1 MKRKTIKFISIAIVW
16 LLLLIPLSG
25 CQGFPPLTAYQN
37 FQQDQDII
45 YVAFYNEGEEK
56 QLIDYRE
63 VADYRSVYSD
73 YNARV
78 LYDTLLP
85 AEQQI
90 YRLLE
95 YALDNEYTYIFFDAR
110 LLADTVLSLDQILQF
125 YSMDSPMVQQNLNYT
140 VSETGYTFSYLAD
153 MFTFE
158 ITGTEFYV
166 ENFSQEA
173 MEKKTEAIAEAEK
186 VFATMP
192 QGLTQLEQARYF
204 YRYLIREV
212 AYFDKQEKNGRQN
225 NLYDAF
231 VQKKTQCDGYANAFS
246 LLCGM
251 AQIPCAEKVLSP
263 TEEEEL
269 GHTWNVFCADGVWYN
284 ADLSLSEEYAELHKD
299 LDVDFTF
306 GLSDEKKDT
315 IPDWGGRFP
324 ACTVDLLPVEFMVKS
339 PSDSQMLSKL
349 KTAFKEKGR
358 RFVYFGL
365 EKGELSDKDLQKIAN
380 HLRFDIYMVDETVDG
395 KKYYYIFKD

>member
-73 YNARV
+73 YNSRL
-78 LYDTLLP
+78 LYDTLSP
-85 AEQQI
+85 ADQQI

-95 YALDNEYTYIFFDAR
+95 YALDKECTYMFFDSR
-110 LLADTVLSLDQILQF
+110 LLADMELALTEILLF
-125 YSMDSPMVQQNLNYT
+125 YSMDSPMVQQNLIYT
-140 VSETGYTFSYLAD
+140 LSETGYTFSYLAD

-158 ITGTEFYV
+158 VTGAQFYV
-166 ENFSQEA
+166 ENFSHEA
-173 MEKKTEAIAEAEK
+173 MAKKKEAIAAAEK

-192 QGLTQLEQARYF
+192 KDLSELEQARF
-204 YRYLIREV
+204 FFRYLTGEV
-212 AYFDKQEKNGRQN
+212 TYYDKKEENGKLN

-231 VQKKTQCDGYANAFS
+231 LLKKTQCDGYANAFS

-251 AQIPCAEKVLSP
+251 AQIPCAEKVVTP
-263 TEEEEL
+263 TDEEEV

-284 ADLSLSEEYAELHKD
+284 ADLSLSEEYAALHKD
-299 LDVDFTF
+299 LDVDFSF
-306 GLSDEKKDT
+306 GLSDKKKDAT
-315 IPDWGGRFP
+315 PDWAERFP
-324 ACTVDLLPVEFMVKS
+324 TCTVDLLPCEFMVKS